1 MGGLPLPNRNG
12 SMEDVGVQRG
22 SWGDWK
28 KRREGILWSRCNNI
42 TKGKYFKITTKF
54 QNYKLNYSKKDDF
67 CLEFIFRKLE

>member
-1 MGGLPLPNRNG
+1 
-12 SMEDVGVQRG
+12 MEVWRMWGCKGVAG
-22 SWGDWK
+22 GDWK

-67 CLEFIFRKLE
+67 FLEFIFHKLE